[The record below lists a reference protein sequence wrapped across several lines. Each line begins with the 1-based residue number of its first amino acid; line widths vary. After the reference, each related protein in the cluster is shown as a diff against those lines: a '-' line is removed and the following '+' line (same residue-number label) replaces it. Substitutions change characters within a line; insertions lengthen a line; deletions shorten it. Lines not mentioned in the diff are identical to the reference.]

1 MAYEKQTWTTGEV
14 ITQEKLNHMEDGIAE
29 GNGVEIVDIVQ
40 TGTDSTNKPL
50 FNLSYDDLERVA
62 QKYHNGK
69 AVVRLQ
75 LLDNPS
81 LNYYMNNA
89 RLYVDAFYFTSS
101 SMTGDYY
108 LLHACATSNM
118 NVSGNSIRIYNIQLE
133 VGRSSNRLEIRAIKI
148 SNA

>member
-1 MAYEKQTWTTGEV
+1 MAYTKQTWQTGEV
-14 ITQEKLNHMEDGIAE
+14 ITAEKLNHIEDGIAE
-29 GNGVEIVDIVQ
+29 GNGAEIIDIVQ
-40 TGTDSTNKPL
+40 TGIDSTNKPL
-50 FNLSYDDLERVA
+50 FNLSYDDLEGVA

-89 RLYVDAFYFTSS
+89 RLYVDSFYLTSS

-108 LLHACATSNM
+108 LLHACGTSVM
-118 NVSGNSIRIYNIQLE
+118 NVSGNNIRIYNIELE
-133 VGRSSNRLEIRAIKI
+133 VGRYSNRLEIRAVEI

>member
-1 MAYEKQTWTTGEV
+1 MTYDKYTWQTGEV
-14 ITQEKLNHMEDGIAE
+14 ITAEKLNHIEDGIAE

-40 TGTDSTNKPL
+40 TGTDSTNKLL

-81 LNYYMNNA
+81 LNYYMNGA

-108 LLHACATSNM
+108 LLHAYSTSIM
-118 NVSGNSIRIYNIQLE
+118 NVSGNNVRIYDIQLE
-133 VGRSSNRLEIRAIKI
+133 VGRYSNRLGIRAVEI

>member
-1 MAYEKQTWTTGEV
+1 MAYEKQIWADGDV

-29 GNGVEIVDIVQ
+29 GDGVEIVDIVQ

-50 FNLSYDDLERVA
+50 FNLSYDDLEEVA

-75 LLDNPS
+75 LLDNSS
-81 LNYYMNNA
+81 LNYYMNGA
-89 RLYVDAFYFTSS
+89 RLYVDSFYFTSS

-108 LLHACATSNM
+108 LLHACATSIM
-118 NVSGNSIRIYNIQLE
+118 NVSGNNIRIYNIQLE
-133 VGRSSNRLEIRAIKI
+133 AGRYSNRLEIRAIEA